1 MRGASHPEELIIR
14 ASALGYKAL
23 AITDECSMSG
33 VVKAHVA
40 AKKYGLK
47 LIIGSEFHLEENI
60 HIILLAPNRIAYG
73 QICNI
78 ITIGRRQAVKGE
90 YRLSLNDL
98 ELTCNA
104 CLGLLIPNDHS
115 IQCKQ
120 TSTLRSFFKDR
131 LWISL
136 ELFPDGRSLLQ
147 FQNAVALSKI
157 HNLPLVA
164 SGDVHMHHKNRK
176 ALHDVLSA
184 IKMKQPLHLAG
195 RLLFSNKEKYLRP
208 LSLLNKLYP
217 KEMLANTIKIADL
230 CNFSLDELRYEYPQE
245 VVPLNLT
252 PTIYLRQ
259 LVTAG
264 AEKRWGDKTPSEV
277 LLLIEKELILIAE
290 LEYEYYFLTVF
301 DIVKFARSQGILCQG
316 RGSAANSAVCYC
328 LGITEVDPSHISLLF
343 ERFISKE
350 RNEPPDIDVDFE
362 HERREEVI
370 QYIYSK
376 YGRDRAAIAAT
387 VITYRP
393 KSAVRDVGQALGID
407 SQLVGQLA
415 KSLSWWDKQDEL
427 QLRFSEAGINP
438 RSSLLSHFLTLV
450 RQILGFPRHLSQHV
464 GGFVISSGPLCQLVP
479 IENTAMNNRTII
491 QWDKNDLLSLGL
503 LKIDILALGMLT
515 SIRKSIDLINSYR
528 NTSLT
533 LDQIPSEDIDTYRM
547 LQEGDSIG
555 VFQVESR
562 AQISMLSR
570 LKPKCFYDLVIE
582 VAIVRPGPIQ
592 GNMVHPYLRRRNGD
606 ESVNYVNKEIQ
617 NVLER
622 TLGVPIFQEQVIKL
636 AVVAAGF
643 SPGEADQLRRAM
655 ATWKQHGGLEQFRQQ
670 LIDGMLQR
678 GINKEFAERIFEQ
691 IKGFG
696 EYGFPESHAA
706 SFALL
711 VYISAWLKRHEPA
724 AFYCGLLN
732 SQPMG
737 FYSPYQLI
745 QDAQRHKIEILPVH
759 IQYSDWESTLADHN
773 KAPAIRLG
781 FHRIKG
787 FRQTTALRIIQAR
800 QQKIITNIQDIATRG
815 NLDSGDLSKL
825 TEGGAFKQISG
836 HRYQTHWNAQG
847 ILPNSP
853 LIDNI
858 SAKEV
863 PFKIGRIPSE
873 GDDLLADYK
882 SLELTLGRHPM
893 ALLRD
898 QGKPFTQC
906 HTARNLESIRHGR
919 MVEISGI
926 VTSRQRP
933 SSASGVIFLTLE
945 DETNNIN
952 VIVWKHILE
961 RFRLAIVQGQLLLIK
976 GILERE
982 ESVVHVI
989 AKHVAD
995 LSHHLENFSLKSRDF
1010 H

>member
-1 MRGASHPEELIIR
+1 
-14 ASALGYKAL
+14 
-23 AITDECSMSG
+23 MSG
-33 VVKAHVA
+33 IVKAHVA

-98 ELTCNA
+98 ELNCNA

-184 IKMKQPLHLAG
+184 IKMKQSLHLAG

-230 CNFSLDELRYEYPQE
+230 CKFSLDELRYEYPQE

-259 LVTAG
+259 LVKAG

-290 LEYEYYFLTVF
+290 LKYEYYFLTVF

-328 LGITEVDPSHISLLF
+328 LGITEVDPSRISLLF

-407 SQLVGQLA
+407 SQLVDQLA
-415 KSLSWWDKQDEL
+415 KSLSWWDKQDKL

-438 RSSLLSHFLTLV
+438 RSSLISHFLTLV

-479 IENTAMNNRTII
+479 IENTAMSNRTII
-491 QWDKNDLLSLGL
+491 QWDKDDLLSLGL
-503 LKIDILALGMLT
+503 LKIDVLALGMLT

-570 LKPKCFYDLVIE
+570 LKPECFYDLVIE

-592 GNMVHPYLRRRNGD
+592 GNMVHPYLRRRNGE
-606 ESVNYVNKEIQ
+606 ESVNYANKEIQ

-655 ATWKQHGGLEQFRQQ
+655 ATWKRHGGLEQFREQ

-745 QDAQRHKIEILPVH
+745 QDAQRHKVEILPVD
-759 IQYSDWESTLADHN
+759 IQYSDWKSTLANHN
-773 KAPAIRLG
+773 KAPSIRLG

-815 NLDSGDLSKL
+815 NLDRGDLSKL

-863 PFKIGRIPSE
+863 PFKIGQVPSE

-882 SLELTLGRHPM
+882 SLGLTLGRHPM

-898 QGKPFTQC
+898 QGEPFTQC
-906 HTARNLESIRHGR
+906 HTAHNLESIRHSS

-952 VIVWKHILE
+952 VIVWKYILE
-961 RFRLAIVQGQLLLIK
+961 RFRLAIVQGRLLLIK

-982 ESVVHVI
+982 KSVVHVI
-989 AKHVAD
+989 AKHVTD